1 MAELFMIGLIFYL
14 YGFFQMRMVVYEIE
28 MSKMAIPDPID

>member
-1 MAELFMIGLIFYL
+1 MAELFIIGLIFYL
-14 YGFFQMRMVVYEIE
+14 YGFFQIKRVVYEIE